1 MIRRMTEADLFAVAR
16 LEQENFSVPWTEA
29 GLRESLNLP
38 GYLFLVAEE
47 EGEVVGYAGL
57 YQVLDEGDV
66 TNIVVD
72 QRFRGQGIG
81 TRLTQTLLEEGK
93 KEGIRAFA
101 LEVRFS
107 NISAIRIY
115 ESLGF
120 VQEGIRR
127 RFYEKPL
134 EDARIMWKREPE
146 Q

>member
-1 MIRRMTEADLFAVAR
+1 MIRRMTEADLLAVVR

-38 GYLFLVAEE
+38 EYLFLVAEE
-47 EGEVVGYAGL
+47 ERKVVGYAGL
-57 YQVLDEGDV
+57 YRVLDEGDV

-72 QRFRGQGIG
+72 EQFRGKGIG
-81 TRLTQTLLEEGK
+81 THLTRELLEEGK
-93 KEGIRAFA
+93 KEGVRAFT

-107 NISAIRIY
+107 NMSAIRIY
-115 ESLGF
+115 ERLGF
-120 VQEGIRR
+120 VQEGIRKG
-127 RFYEKPL
+127 FYEKPL